1 MAKKIYTGR
10 FEIPGKVAVV
20 TGGGGLIGMKHC
32 EAIVEGGGVAVLL
45 DIVPEGM
52 ERVKKSVLE

>member
-32 EAIVEGGGVAVLL
+32 EAIVEGAAWRCSWISYRKGWSA
-45 DIVPEGM
+45 
-52 ERVKKSVLE
+52 